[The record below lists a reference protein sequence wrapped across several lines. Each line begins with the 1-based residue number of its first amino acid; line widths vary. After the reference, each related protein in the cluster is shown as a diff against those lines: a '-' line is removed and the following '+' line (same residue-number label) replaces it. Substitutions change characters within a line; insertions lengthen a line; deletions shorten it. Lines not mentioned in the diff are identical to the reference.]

1 MKVIIGSKNPAKYM
15 AVQRTI
21 SEMDMENWETVAMD
35 AESGV
40 SKQPLSDQETID
52 GALHR
57 ARQAL
62 EKCDEAE
69 FAIGLEGGV
78 VLDSDPAFTVMVC
91 NWGALVAKGGEEFIA
106 GGARIP
112 LPESFKG
119 ELMAGREL
127 GDLMDEYCQ
136 RKDIRKHEG
145 AVGIFSEGA
154 VTRQQMFEHVSRL
167 LVGQWKYN
175 RKKQA

>member
-1 MKVIIGSKNPAKYM
+1 MKVMIGSKNPAKYM
-15 AVQRTI
+15 AVQTALL
-21 SEMDMENWETVAMD
+21 DMELNDCETIAKEVD
-35 AESGV
+35 SGV
-40 SKQPLSDQETID
+40 RNQPLTDKETID

-62 EKCDEAE
+62 SESEDAE

-78 VLDSDPAFTVMVC
+78 VLDSAPTFTVMVC
-91 NWGALVAKGGEEFIA
+91 NWGALVTKDGEEFIA

-112 LPESFKG
+112 LPDSFKG
-119 ELMAGREL
+119 ELLAGREL

-167 LVGQWKYN
+167 LVGQWKYSK
-175 RKKQA
+175 KKQA

>member
-1 MKVIIGSKNPAKYM
+1 MKVIVGSRNPAKYM
-15 AVQRTI
+15 AVQQA
-21 SEMDMENWETVAMD
+21 MEGLGFKNCDTVAMEVD
-35 AESGV
+35 SGV
-40 SKQPLSDQETID
+40 RNQPLSDKETID

-62 EKCDEAE
+62 VNHEDAE

-78 VLDSDPAFTVMVC
+78 VFDSTPAYTVMIC
-91 NWGALVAKGGEEFIA
+91 NWGALVAKDGEEFIA
-106 GGARIP
+106 SGARIP
-112 LPESFKG
+112 LPDSFKE
-119 ELMAGREL
+119 ELLAGREL

-154 VTRQQMFEHVSRL
+154 VTREQMFEHVSRL
-167 LVGQWKYN
+167 LVGQWKYS